1 MARICDRCGKGKM
14 RGNTV
19 SHSNRK
25 APRHYK
31 PNLQKETFE
40 VNGNTVSLKVCTKC
54 KKTLAKVPF
63 VDAGFVVKPKG
74 APTSPV
80 TPTTPVAEEVVA
92 G

>member
-1 MARICDRCGKGKM
+1 MSRCCQLCGKGKM

-40 VNGNTVSLKVCTKC
+40 MDGNDISIKICTKC
-54 KKTLAKVPF
+54 KKTLNK
-63 VDAGFVVKPKG
+63 K
-74 APTSPV
+74 SS
-80 TPTTPVAEEVVA
+80 
-92 G
+92 

>member
-1 MARICDRCGKGKM
+1 MARVCDRCGKGKM

-40 VNGNTVSLKVCTKC
+40 MDGNNVSIKICTKC
-54 KKTLAKVPF
+54 KKTL
-63 VDAGFVVKPKG
+63 VKKEG
-74 APTSPV
+74 
-80 TPTTPVAEEVVA
+80 E
-92 G
+92 

>member
-1 MARICDRCGKGKM
+1 MSRICDLCGKGKM

-40 VNGNTVSLKVCTKC
+40 VGGDSVTLNICTKC
-54 KKTLAKVPF
+54 KKT
-63 VDAGFVVKPKG
+63 VKKI
-74 APTSPV
+74 
-80 TPTTPVAEEVVA
+80 
-92 G
+92 